1 MRSAI
6 ISSWTLFFG
15 ILLFMVGNGLQG
27 VLLGVR
33 AEQLEFGDVM
43 TGFVMGGYFLGYLS
57 GTFVIPKLVS
67 RVGHIRVF
75 GVMAALASASILVH
89 PIVEYASMWMIMRIL
104 TGFAYVGMYIVSESW
119 INDKATNSSRGGL
132 LSVYMIVQMLGM
144 MIGQSMLTFGS
155 ETGYDMFLAVS
166 IIVSF
171 AAIPIMLTAARSPDF
186 EEPEPASFRRVYYN
200 SPLSVVGMGITGFN
214 AAIVFGMG
222 AVFASKIGMSLTQ
235 VSYFMVAIGGGA
247 MILQYPIGKL
257 SDLIDRRTVIL
268 IAHSLSLGFLIASY
282 YASSISFLWLGLM
295 MALYSGVSTPLYS
308 LYIAHANDYLSP
320 RQVVSTSAKLVMING
335 LGAIFGPPVLG
346 YSIYLIGVSAFFSV
360 QIIMHII
367 MIGFVF
373 YRMYARESMPLEA
386 QGPFVAVRGTSV
398 ASSLLPE
405 AEWDGR
411 EDDDKTGNVNLT

>member
-15 ILLFMVGNGLQG
+15 ILLFMVGNGMQG

>member
-1 MRSAI
+1 RAI
-6 ISSWTLFFG
+6 YSRFSNPNTS
-15 ILLFMVGNGLQG
+15 
-27 VLLGVR
+27 
-33 AEQLEFGDVM
+33 EFIQKV
-43 TGFVMGGYFLGYLS
+43 
-57 GTFVIPKLVS
+57 
-67 RVGHIRVF
+67 
-75 GVMAALASASILVH
+75 
-89 PIVEYASMWMIMRIL
+89 
-104 TGFAYVGMYIVSESW
+104 
-119 INDKATNSSRGGL
+119 
-132 LSVYMIVQMLGM
+132 VQM
-144 MIGQSMLTFGS
+144 
-155 ETGYDMFLAVS
+155 ELAEDGVA
-166 IIVSF
+166 F
-171 AAIPIMLTAARSPDF
+171 AS
-186 EEPEPASFRRVYYN
+186 
-200 SPLSVVGMGITGFN
+200 
-214 AAIVFGMG
+214 GMG

>member
-1 MRSAI
+1 
-6 ISSWTLFFG
+6 

>member
-57 GTFVIPKLVS
+57 GTFIIPKLVS